1 MTLRIAEGARAR
13 RLAIGIAAALS
24 VACFTT
30 PTPEPPIQ
38 YQDYQ
43 VGAPDELAITILP
56 EPVIQEVVVVRP
68 DGRVTIQLLGDVEAG
83 GRTTQMIADDIEKRI
98 ARYKRGA
105 VVTVALARAQSSA
118 VTVIGEVNG
127 PRSFALVKA
136 MRVAEALG
144 QVEDVTWLA
153 NEDEIRVV
161 RPGTPPQVIEVDLA
175 AIRGGDLSTNVQLYG
190 GDIIYVPPT
199 ILARIGY
206 AIRAVLFPFQ
216 PLLGL
221 AYSAGGN
228 AIVP

>member
-1 MTLRIAEGARAR
+1 MTDRIPGVAGAR
-13 RLAIGIAAALS
+13 RLWIAIAAALAVGCIHS
-24 VACFTT
+24 
-30 PTPEPPIQ
+30 PTPEPPIE
-38 YQDYQ
+38 YLDYR
-43 VGAPDELAITILP
+43 VGAPDELTITILP
-56 EPVIQEVVVVRP
+56 EPVIQEAVVVRP

-83 GRTTQMIADDIEKRI
+83 GRTTQMIADDVETRI

-118 VTVIGEVNG
+118 VTVLGEVNG
-127 PRSFALVKA
+127 PRSFPLVKA

-144 QVEDVTWLA
+144 TVEDVTWLA

-175 AIRGGDLSTNVQLYG
+175 AIRSGDLSTNVQLYG

-199 ILARIGY
+199 LLAQIGY

-216 PLLGL
+216 PLLGV